1 MRKGMPWTNA
11 GSEPSLADLLADPV
25 AQALMRADG
34 VTAADVISAIGGPK
48 RRATRARLDR
58 PIRPEPAPAR

>member
-11 GSEPSLADLLADPV
+11 GSEPSLADLLADPL
-25 AQALMRADG
+25 AQALMRADD
-34 VTAADVISAIGGPK
+34 VRVEDVIAAIGGFNRCPVP
-48 RRATRARLDR
+48 ARLDP